1 MFPFHSESINFRNF
15 PAFEGLAVGWKL
27 TDGLEVGLFDDLE
40 DFAVLSCDGDSG
52 VGHEGADV
60 VGDEGVDA
68 RQNTSSPGTSAQTVS
83 WIQS

>member
-40 DFAVLSCDGDSG
+40 DFAV
-52 VGHEGADV
+52 

-68 RQNTSSPGTSAQTVS
+68 RQNTSSLGTSAQTVS